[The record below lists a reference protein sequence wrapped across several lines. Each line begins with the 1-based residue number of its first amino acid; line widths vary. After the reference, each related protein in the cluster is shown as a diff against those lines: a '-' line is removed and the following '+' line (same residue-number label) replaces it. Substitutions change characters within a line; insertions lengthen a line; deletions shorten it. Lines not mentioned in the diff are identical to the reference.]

1 MVTLKEISE
10 KCGVSIATVSNILNG
25 KTNVSEA
32 TKQRILKVIHET
44 GYKPNFMAQRLRA
57 HKTFTIGLITDDI
70 TEYTTPKI
78 IDGIMNYCD
87 EKGYRIV
94 FENLRFYSKY
104 TQSHNNAD
112 EYKKAVENAVYEMM
126 SIKVDGIIY
135 LAAHA
140 HEVESLPDNL
150 PIPVVIAYAWSS
162 NEKFPYV
169 LINDESSAYEMTNH
183 LISKGHKKIAA
194 ILGEKT
200 SSHTVNRLKG
210 YEKALTENNIPI
222 ERNIIYCG
230 SWNRESGY
238 SSCKNLFESG
248 YDFDAIFCF
257 NDEMAAGVYDYM
269 IENGK
274 EPGKDIA
281 IAGFDNKEVSRY
293 LRPQLTTMELP
304 LFWIGHTSAKA
315 IIDLIDGNDT
325 DGHAFKVPCKLVER
339 ESV

>member
-57 HKTFTIGLITDDI
+57 HKTYTIGLIIDDI

-104 TQSHNNAD
+104 TQSHNNSD
-112 EYKKAVENAVYEMM
+112 EYRKAVENAVYEMM

-140 HEVESLPDNL
+140 HQVESLPENL
-150 PIPVVIAYAWSS
+150 PVPVVISYAWSS
-162 NEKFPYV
+162 NSKFPSV
-169 LINDESSAYEMTNH
+169 LIDDENSAYAMTKH
-183 LISKGHKKIAA
+183 LIEKGYKKIAA

-200 SSHTVNRLKG
+200 SSHTEKRQKG
-210 YEKALTENNIPI
+210 YERALLENNLKID
-222 ERNIIYCG
+222 RDIIYNG
-230 SWNRESGY
+230 NWSRESGY
-238 SSCKNLFESG
+238 SCCKNLMESG
-248 YDFDAIFCF
+248 ADFDAIFCF
-257 NDEMAAGVYDYM
+257 NDEMAAGSYDFLM
-269 IENGK
+269 ETGK
-274 EPGKDIA
+274 IPGKDIG
-281 IAGFDNKEVSRY
+281 IAGFDNKEITKY
-293 LRPQLTTMELP
+293 MRPQLTTMELP
-304 LFWIGHTSAKA
+304 LFWIGHTSAQA
-315 IIDLIDGNDT
+315 LIDLIDGKD
-325 DGHAFKVPCKLVER
+325 DVKGQYKIPCKLVER
-339 ESV
+339 DSL